1 MILHRIINKIKRVRA
16 LRNGDAYVKYIRK
29 LGVEIGEGYFI
40 PEPKQ
45 IEIDITRPSLVTIG
59 NNVRLNIGFTLLT
72 HDFGSGVFRNLYSEF
87 IPSSGPVTIGNNV
100 YFARHC
106 TVLKGVSIG
115 DNCIIGYGSV
125 VVKSIPANSV
135 AVGCPAR
142 VICSIDEYYNKRKRL
157 CIDEAVIYAQSIIK
171 RYGRQP
177 VVSDFWEEFPLF
189 VDKHN
194 MSQYPDLPYKRQLGN
209 AYGNWI
215 KDDKA
220 PFNGFE
226 DFLKYV
232 HSSFEK

>member
-1 MILHRIINKIKRVRA
+1 MHR
-16 LRNGDAYVKYIRK
+16 
-29 LGVEIGEGYFI
+29 
-40 PEPKQ
+40 
-45 IEIDITRPSLVTIG
+45 S
-59 NNVRLNIGFTLLT
+59 
-72 HDFGSGVFRNLYSEF
+72 
-87 IPSSGPVTIGNNV
+87 
-100 YFARHC
+100 
-106 TVLKGVSIG
+106 
-115 DNCIIGYGSV
+115 
-125 VVKSIPANSV
+125 
-135 AVGCPAR
+135 
-142 VICSIDEYYNKRKRL
+142 CSIDEYYNKRKRL

-215 KDDKA
+215 KDHKA